1 MWEKKED
8 PMFKNADV
16 GVWALTIITVL
27 SLVFM
32 MGSDNLLVVLF
43 FAVAVAGPILF
54 KIYSFIVVLIIL
66 FYQWISSKVK

>member
-54 KIYSFIVVLIIL
+54 KIYGFIVVLLIL
-66 FYQWISSKVK
+66 FYQWISNKVK